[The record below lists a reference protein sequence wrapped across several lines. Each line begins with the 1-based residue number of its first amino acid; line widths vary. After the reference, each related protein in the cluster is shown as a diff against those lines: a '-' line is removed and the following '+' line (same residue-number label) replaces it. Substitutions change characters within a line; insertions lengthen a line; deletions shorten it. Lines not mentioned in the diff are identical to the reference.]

1 MIERGADGG
10 NLVGPALRKP
20 QQSKARLGTR
30 HRLASMKQ
38 CFPLN
43 PRGFGATAGAAHSG
57 ARTRAGWPGGARPL
71 II

>member
-30 HRLASMKQ
+30 HPLASMKQ

-43 PRGFGATAGAAHSG
+43 PWVRSHGRRGPQRSED
-57 ARTRAGWPGGARPL
+57 TRRLAEAEPGP
-71 II
+71 